1 MSAWLLMKP
10 PQPRISSEAT
20 TLRMR
25 TNLINNSRLN
35 VRFIYDTTIFQE
47 NFLEMINEELKF

>member
-10 PQPRISSEAT
+10 PQPSISSEAT
-20 TLRMR
+20 TLSMS

-47 NFLEMINEELKF
+47 NFVGMN